1 MTLDRKEED
10 YNKLVT
16 KVNELILDVIDV
28 KNNTDLIAF
37 LRNVTE
43 TELYFILTEVAS
55 SEHSLR
61 LVKERVKV
69 IVDRLYPAAK

>member
-1 MTLDRKEED
+1 MQDEKEEN
-10 YNKLVT
+10 YNKLVA

-43 TELYFILTEVAS
+43 TELYFILVEVSS
-55 SEHSLR
+55 SERSLR

>member
-10 YNKLVT
+10 YNKLVA

-43 TELYFILTEVAS
+43 TELYFILVEVAS

>member
-1 MTLDRKEED
+1 MEQDRKEED
-10 YNKLVT
+10 YNKLVA
-16 KVNELILDVIDV
+16 KVNELILDMIDV

-69 IVDRLYPAAK
+69 RADRPYPAAQ

>member
-1 MTLDRKEED
+1 MEQDRKEED
-10 YNKLVT
+10 YNKLVA

-43 TELYFILTEVAS
+43 TELYFILVEVAS

-69 IVDRLYPAAK
+69 IVDRPYPAAQ

>member
-10 YNKLVT
+10 YNKLVA

-69 IVDRLYPAAK
+69 IVDRLYPAES

>member
-10 YNKLVT
+10 YNKLVA

-43 TELYFILTEVAS
+43 TELYFILVEVAS
-55 SEHSLR
+55 AEHSLR

-69 IVDRLYPAAK
+69 IVDRPFPAAK

>member
-1 MTLDRKEED
+1 MEQDRKEED
-10 YNKLVT
+10 YNKLVA

-43 TELYFILTEVAS
+43 TELYFILTEVAAA
-55 SEHSLR
+55 EHSLR

-69 IVDRLYPAAK
+69 IVDRLYPAES